1 MSSKETEKSEIN
13 DIATT
18 PISKSKLIYSFFVLY
33 SLFVLDLAARQGVL
47 SVFPS
52 MQAELGLSDAQVGLA
67 GSIVLLG
74 MSMFVL
80 PFSYMGDKV
89 SKKYSVGIMGAIWGL
104 GCMACAMATNAF
116 TLISGRFLIGMGNSS
131 YAPVSVSML
140 TSWIKQ
146 SRWGTSIGFY
156 NSAMPVGM
164 ALGTMIAGFL
174 SVSYSW
180 RMPFIVL
187 GVLTFVF
194 VILAMFIPNAVKQS
208 STDEKKITIQKNV
221 TVKEA
226 TKFTAQN
233 KTLILL
239 SLASGTS
246 NLALASMAT
255 WIPMYLVR
263 SLGWTIA
270 EVGAILGP
278 IYLIGGILVAPLG
291 GMLSDFLL
299 KFSRRMRVWLSVP
312 LFILV
317 ATSNFLAI
325 EYSIFAFIIISSLLC
340 NLPYVGYHIATQE
353 LVPTRYKASAYG
365 TYVIILQGMGFVGPI
380 LTGYLS
386 GVYGLNTALICMQ
399 VFFIMGAFFATLSGV
414 FYMKDYAK
422 AQALEN

>member
-1 MSSKETEKSEIN
+1 MSSQQTDIN
-13 DIATT
+13 DIPTT
-18 PISKSKLIYSFFVLY
+18 PISKPKFIYSFFVLY
-33 SLFVLDLAARQGVL
+33 TLFVLDLAARQGVL

-52 MQAELGLSDAQVGLA
+52 MQADLGLSDAQVGLA

-89 SKKYSVGIMGAIWGL
+89 SKKYSVGIMGAIWGI

-116 TLISGRFLIGMGNSS
+116 TLISGRFLIGVGNSS

-146 SRWGTSIGFY
+146 SRWGMIVGIY
-156 NSAMPVGM
+156 NSAMPIGM
-164 ALGTMIAGFL
+164 AVGTMVAGFL

-194 VILAMFIPNAVKQS
+194 VILAMFLPDAAKKS
-208 STDEKKITIQKNV
+208 SAEKKIVVQENV
-221 TVKEA
+221 TLKEA
-226 TKFTAQN
+226 IRFTAQN

-246 NLALASMAT
+246 NITLASMAT
-255 WIPMYLVR
+255 WVPMYLVR

-270 EVGAILGP
+270 EVGAVLGP
-278 IYLIGGILVAPLG
+278 IYLVSGILVSPLG
-291 GMLSDFLL
+291 GVLSDYLV

-312 LFILV
+312 VFILV
-317 ATSNFLAI
+317 AISGVLAF
-325 EYSIFAFIIISSLLC
+325 EYGIFAFIIISVLLSC
-340 NLPYVGYHIATQE
+340 LPYVGYHIATQE
-353 LVPTRYKASAYG
+353 LVPTRYKASGYG

-380 LTGYLS
+380 LTGFLS
-386 GVYGLNTALICMQ
+386 EAYGLNTALVYMQ
-399 VFFIMGAFFATLSGV
+399 VFFIIGAIFAALSGI

-422 AQALEN
+422 ACALED